1 MLRDYNTTYDEKGVG
16 KNWTFYYINQTWYNS
31 SVLKDPVKEYW
42 ELVSPLISFSF
53 SVYLFLTWND
63 YDCCINDAE
72 GSSWISNW
80 SPRSF
85 LSGYIQC
92 IVFVQ
97 TRIWFMTD
105 FGWIEF
111 CLNVWMK
118 IKSDWK
124 LVKKKNASDGT
135 EKRGET
141 PFQFNWNESA
151 LGVLVT
157 RCQVISTRFFYRFHH
172 MC

>member
-53 SVYLFLTWND
+53 SVYLFLAWND

-124 LVKKKNASDGT
+124 LVKKKKCFWRHWEKGGNAISIQLKWISVRCAGD
-135 EKRGET
+135 KM
-141 PFQFNWNESA
+141 PSYFNTF
-151 LGVLVT
+151 LL
-157 RCQVISTRFFYRFHH
+157 
-172 MC
+172 